1 MGTKFTAEALRKRQI
16 AVHWLTDGSLARTLL
31 GQRHRQSIFLISDG
45 TVLNQVVN
53 ILAGTTRCSGS
64 LVVLFCPRVEIL
76 PCLQRGMERVIYMH
90 TAGAGTAEQ
99 TLEIL
104 SAPDRH
110 ERLIGVLPDA
120 GTATV
125 TFWSGD
131 LRPLVVQAH
140 WLDQRVHGVK
150 FSAGSWR
157 IVDGGRSAEIGSSRL
172 SAAEIRCQ
180 CDVRFRREFR
190 RREWATDESLG
201 GQVRMLRRRLG
212 LRREDFPGIDAK
224 TVARIERHEIR
235 RPQRETLR
243 LIAQTL
249 RLSNEHSFDE
259 N

>member
-1 MGTKFTAEALRKRQI
+1 MRTSFTAEAPQKRQTS
-16 AVHWLTDGSLARTLL
+16 VHWLKDGHSATILL
-31 GQRHRQSIFLISDG
+31 EQRHRKSIFLISDG
-45 TVLNQVVN
+45 AVLNQVVN
-53 ILAGTTRCSGS
+53 ILANATRCSGS

-76 PCLQRGMERVIYMH
+76 PCLQRGMERVIYMDA
-90 TAGAGTAEQ
+90 AGACTAEQ
-99 TLEIL
+99 TLKIL
-104 SAPDRH
+104 QAPDRH

-131 LRPLVVQAH
+131 LRPLVVQAP
-140 WLDQRVHGVK
+140 WLGQRVHAVN
-150 FSAGSWR
+150 FSAGAWR
-157 IVDGGRSAEIGSSRL
+157 IADGGRSVEIGSSRL
-172 SAAEIRCQ
+172 AAHDILCQ
-180 CDVRFRREFR
+180 CDAQFRREFR
-190 RREWATDESLG
+190 RRQWAADESLG
-201 GQVRMLRRRLG
+201 GQVRMLRRKLG

-249 RLSNEHSFDE
+249 GLSDDGHHDE